1 MNKEEKGRKTEHWL
15 NKIVKKQSI
24 ISWRIERDES
34 GQSCIQEIKE
44 RRNVFNKD
52 LEITLFF
59 EATSAIQL
67 EIEDDSIE
75 PFSVWTF
82 LLDFWSSIEWIGWK
96 KEKYGRRRESDGNIQ
111 NIERFLIKIVDR
123 KGIE

>member
-1 MNKEEKGRKTEHWL
+1 M
-15 NKIVKKQSI
+15 
-24 ISWRIERDES
+24 
-34 GQSCIQEIKE
+34 
-44 RRNVFNKD
+44 NVFNKD

-67 EIEDDSIE
+67 EIEDDSVE